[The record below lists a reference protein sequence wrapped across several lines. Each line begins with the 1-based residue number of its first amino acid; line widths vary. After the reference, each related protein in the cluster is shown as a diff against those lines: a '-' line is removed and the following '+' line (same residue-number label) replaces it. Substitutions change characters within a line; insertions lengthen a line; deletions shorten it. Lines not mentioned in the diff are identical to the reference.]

1 MLNIDEL
8 ETAVDSLPERE
19 FRRFRRWFL
28 EKDWRKWDEE
38 IEEDSR
44 TGALDF
50 LKKEALEA
58 KQSGRLRNL

>member
-1 MLNIDEL
+1 MFNVEEL
-8 ETAVDSLPERE
+8 ETAVDSLPEGE

-50 LKKEALEA
+50 LIEEAYEE
-58 KQSGRLRNL
+58 KRS

>member
-1 MLNIDEL
+1 MLNIEEL
-8 ETAVDSLPERE
+8 ETAVDSLPEGE

-58 KQSGRLRNL
+58 KQSGRLGNL